1 MSSKHI
7 FTTAED
13 VPSGAPRQLK
23 FRVVNSSSIVVRWS
37 APLQEQQDG
46 VIQGYSVSYQK
57 VDDQGNQLNPPAVT
71 DVKYSESENTLI
83 VILTELASETT
94 YQIEVA
100 AYTIKGD
107 GARSVPAF
115 AKTLAK
121 PPDAPFVTRSK
132 PSSSSA
138 DVTIKWRTLVSN
150 VLSYKLRYGKSLQRL
165 RQRDQA
171 SLKMKEMTFLPST
184 KHHLFRELD
193 RGVWYLFKVS
203 IRTKVGWSPESPYW
217 VEILPGPPTGP
228 PLEVR
233 ASAVSSTTIRVAW
246 LEPDKWKR
254 NGPLTGYSV
263 VYNPLNRRGLSLVRN
278 ITNPNQTRVILTGL
292 RMFTEYEI
300 RVRALGQKGPG
311 P

>member
-1 MSSKHI
+1 M
-7 FTTAED
+7 
-13 VPSGAPRQLK
+13 
-23 FRVVNSSSIVVRWS
+23 
-37 APLQEQQDG
+37 
-46 VIQGYSVSYQK
+46 
-57 VDDQGNQLNPPAVT
+57 
-71 DVKYSESENTLI
+71 
-83 VILTELASETT
+83 
-94 YQIEVA
+94 
-100 AYTIKGD
+100 
-107 GARSVPAF
+107 
-115 AKTLAK
+115 
-121 PPDAPFVTRSK
+121 
-132 PSSSSA
+132 
-138 DVTIKWRTLVSN
+138 
-150 VLSYKLRYGKSLQRL
+150 
-165 RQRDQA
+165 
-171 SLKMKEMTFLPST
+171 
-184 KHHLFRELD
+184 
-193 RGVWYLFKVS
+193 WYLFKVS

-311 P
+311 PLSRQVVVKTNEDGRSSSCLFYYKNTLILFVNKIWLC